1 MSSISTDDLDLKLLD
16 NYNGLVVKK
25 DLTRKLQDGVNV
37 PTFVL
42 EYLLANYC
50 STTDE
55 DKLDEGVENVFSI
68 LEKHYVNPDK
78 AEQVQSTMKSK
89 NRQKIIDRIS
99 VKLNASQDKYWASL
113 FNTNIKNANI
123 PERFVEEHDKLLTG
137 GIWAIINMKY
147 DPEIKH
153 GSTIFPF
160 VVEDIKPIQLSSF
173 SDNKVKDSINEFSK
187 EEWRHLL
194 LRSIGLEPTANDM
207 SKRVQYLLLSRLLP
221 MVESNYNMIE
231 LGPRGTGKS
240 YVFREISPYAQLISG
255 GSTTVPQLFVNNA
268 TGQIGMVGLWDVVA
282 FDEVAGVK
290 FKAKDGIQLM
300 KDYMESGSFSRGGS
314 GELTGTASMVFNGNI
329 NQSIETLLK
338 TSHLFEPLPESMQD
352 TAFLDRLHFY
362 LPGWEI
368 MKYSSEHFTNH
379 FGFSVDFFSEFL
391 KARRRTTHVAELEN
405 HFNLGSHLQ
414 QRDARAVKKT
424 VSGYLK
430 LFHPFG
436 NFDKED
442 VREYLEIALE
452 MRRRV
457 KEQLK
462 RLGGMEFWNTN
473 FSYIDKDTQEEK
485 YVVIPE
491 EKSGNLIE
499 STPIKP
505 GVGYTVSEYEGEL
518 TLVKIETV
526 ITEGNGKLNISG
538 TNKSKVKQNIK
549 NVFQFIR
556 ANEQKYMPSNK
567 SLNNFDVTIQ
577 LTPLI
582 GSEIGEQIGSG
593 IFVAILTSV
602 YKKSSKTGLG
612 VLGDLSIGGGVKR
625 VSKFSDSVAMLSDNG
640 AKNVLV
646 PVGNSNDMAKI
657 QQELLAKTNVLF
669 IPMLRNCLRKGLW
682 RSELNFF
689 CS

>member
-25 DLTRKLQDGVNV
+25 DLTRRLQDGVNV

-55 DKLDEGVENVFSI
+55 EKLEEGLDNVFEI
-68 LEKHYVNPDK
+68 LKKHYVDPEQ
-78 AEQVQSTMKSK
+78 AEQVQSTLKSK
-89 NRQKIIDRIS
+89 NRHKIIDRIT
-99 VKLNASQDKYWASL
+99 VKLDASQDKYWASL
-113 FNTNIKNANI
+113 FNTNIKKANI
-123 PERFVEEHDKLLTG
+123 PERFVEEHDKMLTG

-153 GSTIFPF
+153 GSTIYPF
-160 VVEDIKPIQLSSF
+160 VIEDIQPIQLSSF
-173 SDNKVKDSINEFSK
+173 SDEKVRDAINEFDK
-187 EEWRHLL
+187 EEWMNVL
-194 LRSIGLEPTANDM
+194 LRSVGLEPTANDM
-207 SKRVQYLLLSRLLP
+207 TDRAKYLLLSRLIP
-221 MVESNYNMIE
+221 MVESNFNLIE

-240 YVFREISPYAQLISG
+240 FIYREISPYAQLISG
-255 GSTTVPQLFVNNA
+255 GSVTVPQLFVNNN
-268 TGQIGMVGLWDVVA
+268 TGQIGMVGLWDTVA

-329 NQSIETLLK
+329 NQSVETLLK
-338 TSHLFEPLPESMQD
+338 TSHLFEPLPESLQD
-352 TAFLDRLHFY
+352 TAFLDRMHYY

-391 KARRRTTHVAELEN
+391 KSRRRDTYVGELEN
-405 HFNLGSHLQ
+405 HFSLGSHLQ
-414 QRDARAVKKT
+414 QRDAKAVKKT
-424 VSGYLK
+424 VSGLIK
-430 LFHPFG
+430 LLHPFG

-442 VREYLEIALE
+442 VREYLEIGLE

-473 FSYIDKDTQEEK
+473 FSYIDKETQEEK
-485 YVVIPE
+485 YVVVPE
-491 EKSGNLIE
+491 EKSGDLIE
-499 STPIKP
+499 NTPIKP
-505 GVGYTVSEYEGEL
+505 GVGYTVTDYEGEL
-518 TLVKIETV
+518 TLVQIET
-526 ITEGNGKLNISG
+526 ITAEGNGKLNISG
-538 TNKSKVKQNIK
+538 TNKTAVKQNIK
-549 NVFQFIR
+549 NVYQFIK
-556 ANEQKYMPSNK
+556 ANEQKYLPSNK
-567 SLNNFDVTIQ
+567 SVGGYDITIQ

-582 GSEIGEQIGSG
+582 GSEIGTSLGSSV
-593 IFVAILTSV
+593 FVTMLTAI
-602 YKKSSKTGLG
+602 YKKSSKSGLG
-612 VLGDLSIGGGVKR
+612 VLGDISIGGGVKEIA
-625 VSKFSDSVAMLSDNG
+625 KFSDSVAMLSDNG
-640 AKNVLV
+640 AQNVLV
-646 PVGNSNDMAKI
+646 PVGNSGDMAKI

-669 IPMLRNCLRKGLW
+669 YTDAMKLLEKGIV
-682 RSELNFF
+682 EE
-689 CS
+689 